1 MAIFSMASCRSIS
14 SSGRGPRLIG
24 PTIERRSRGS
34 TNAVHPPIRAG
45 PSEPSWVITPRAS
58 FYGTDGGERG
68 PPAADSACRRRR
80 AAAGACHGDHLVGIR
95 GAADPSG
102 DLELLRAGWSARS
115 LSRISDGRRLPNS
128 AEEYRHPGARRDGC
142 ESRHRLCAR
151 ADAHPARGG
160 LARRHFRLRRA
171 AAMDQCAGADILL
184 DVDSGEQRPSQPLPR
199 GARDRRP
206 AVASPLRLSGRGD
219 RDGACPASLFGI
231 ADLRSPIAH
240 RPRLAARERRP
251 RRFACDDIQA
261 RAAAAFGARAGDRGD
276 LHLPPFARL
285 LRNAGPAGRSV
296 RHDDLD
302 ADRFLR
308 RGTSRL
314 AARSGRFYDAAR
326 HGARGHRPRRALRA
340 GRRIIGGQVTPA
352 GAWTKAFAALLA
364 AAIVI
369 PVLAVAPLAFSKQSF
384 LQLPPHD
391 WSLRWWEAFF
401 ADASWFRA
409 LMTSFEVATL
419 SCLLSVAAGTS
430 AALGLPRLGPRMRT
444 IASGLFLGPLVAPVI
459 VLAVGLYALARSF
472 GLVGS
477 TLGLVLAHTML
488 ALPYVVLNVG
498 VSVAALDPR
507 LALAASG
514 LGAGPWRTFR
524 TVTLPSILPGIVGG
538 GVFAFV
544 TSFDEVVLAVF
555 LAGPNVK
562 TLPVRIWEDVRVE
575 YTPVVAVAATIMIVL
590 AVIGSAVGRLAT
602 RGTA

>member
-1 MAIFSMASCRSIS
+1 M
-14 SSGRGPRLIG
+14 
-24 PTIERRSRGS
+24 
-34 TNAVHPPIRAG
+34 
-45 PSEPSWVITPRAS
+45 
-58 FYGTDGGERG
+58 
-68 PPAADSACRRRR
+68 
-80 AAAGACHGDHLVGIR
+80 
-95 GAADPSG
+95 
-102 DLELLRAGWSARS
+102 
-115 LSRISDGRRLPNS
+115 
-128 AEEYRHPGARRDGC
+128 
-142 ESRHRLCAR
+142 
-151 ADAHPARGG
+151 
-160 LARRHFRLRRA
+160 
-171 AAMDQCAGADILL
+171 
-184 DVDSGEQRPSQPLPR
+184 
-199 GARDRRP
+199 
-206 AVASPLRLSGRGD
+206 
-219 RDGACPASLFGI
+219 
-231 ADLRSPIAH
+231 
-240 RPRLAARERRP
+240 
-251 RRFACDDIQA
+251 
-261 RAAAAFGARAGDRGD
+261 
-276 LHLPPFARL
+276 
-285 LRNAGPAGRSV
+285 
-296 RHDDLD
+296 
-302 ADRFLR
+302 
-308 RGTSRL
+308 
-314 AARSGRFYDAAR
+314 
-326 HGARGHRPRRALRA
+326 
-340 GRRIIGGQVTPA
+340 TPA

-477 TLGLVLAHTML
+477 MLGLVLAHTML

-507 LALAASG
+507 LPLAASG
-514 LGAGPWRTFR
+514 LGANPWRVFR
-524 TVTLPSILPGIVGG
+524 TVTLPSILPGMLGG